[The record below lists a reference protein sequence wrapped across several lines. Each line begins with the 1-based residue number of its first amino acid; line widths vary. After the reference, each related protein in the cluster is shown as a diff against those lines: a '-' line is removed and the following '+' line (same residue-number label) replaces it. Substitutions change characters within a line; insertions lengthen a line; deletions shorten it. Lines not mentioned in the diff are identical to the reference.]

1 MNQIIFNNKELR
13 SRILRIGIAE
23 SISAVGDWITMMAVL
38 ALLVFRGNGGVAA
51 SSGIFLAGLLPIL
64 PASLIAGK
72 LCDRFDRK
80 KLMIVSQL
88 LSAVVVSGLVFAE
101 RTWVIYTL
109 LALEAVTISIMT
121 PARQSALPLLV
132 SRDELT
138 HANAF
143 LQQLAAIVKIGAPM
157 LAGLVLT
164 VLNPHQAILLDVA
177 SFLIAAFILRGLP
190 VLRTPR
196 SAENESTLLP
206 ARQAGILDGFRQ
218 APGLKVLF
226 ISIFCGVFVIVGF
239 DVLSSVFIRDVL
251 GQNESFMGLTVGL
264 IGLGT
269 LVSSGLL
276 LMRKA
281 AVNHWKDI
289 AVGILLLAVI
299 PFSLALVTPLGSSM
313 TARVVVL
320 AGCLVGGIGNGL
332 INIQAGTLLQ
342 TLSPVESLG
351 QISGAFQSTVV
362 AGQLLGTV
370 LTPLLVPDAAS
381 MKAYFIISTTALVL
395 LAVFLILQ
403 LKWWERRAPLEP
415 THQTG
420 EVVK

>member
-1 MNQIIFNNKELR
+1 MNQVIFKNKELR
-13 SRILRIGIAE
+13 SKILRIGIAE

-51 SSGIFLAGLLPIL
+51 SSGIFLAGLLPVL

-80 KLMIVSQL
+80 KLMIISQL

-101 RTWVIYTL
+101 STWVIYTL
-109 LALEAVTISIMT
+109 LALEAVTISVMT

-164 VLNPHQAILLDVA
+164 VLNPHQAILFDVA
-177 SFLIAAFILRGLP
+177 SFFIAAFILRGLP
-190 VLRTPR
+190 ALRTPQTVKD
-196 SAENESTLLP
+196 ENTLQP
-206 ARQAGILDGFRQ
+206 ARQAGILEGFRQ
-218 APGLKVLF
+218 APGLKILF

-239 DVLSSVFIRDVL
+239 DVLASVFIRDVL
-251 GQNESFMGLTVGL
+251 RQNESFMGLTVGL

-276 LMRKA
+276 LLRKA

-289 AVGILLLAVI
+289 AAGILLLAVI
-299 PFSLALVTPLGSSM
+299 PFSLALVTPLGSSPL
-313 TARVVVL
+313 ARIVAL
-320 AGCLVGGIGNGL
+320 TGCLVGGIGNGL

-351 QISGAFQSTVV
+351 RISGAFQSTAV

-370 LTPLLVPDAAS
+370 LTPLLVPDAAA
-381 MKAYFIISTTALVL
+381 MKPYFIISTTALLL
-395 LAVFLILQ
+395 LAIFLILQ
-403 LKWWERRAPLEP
+403 LKWWERSAPLEP